1 MMRKIVFFLSSVFF
15 FLSNGISAQIAG
27 ENLPY
32 IPAYRDQI
40 PYFQELITGGQYA
53 EPSSLIKG
61 DPYYDSRQFERGT
74 LRINGI
80 TYPEVPLVYDCY
92 RDQLVTFHPIFNQKI
107 LIKPEKID
115 GFSLSNGQ
123 LFKHF
128 SGNDSYLR
136 HGNGI
141 YQVVGEGKA
150 FALAKRYKT
159 TKALR
164 EMSRFDEE
172 YLDKVEFFILKD
184 GVFTEVK
191 KASDAYFTLGLE
203 PKVIKKELKAKGLQF
218 KPNPEGFLRF
228 LVSHPTLD

>member
-1 MMRKIVFFLSSVFF
+1 MLKIVFFLSSVFF
-15 FLSNGISAQIAG
+15 FLSNGISAQVAG

-32 IPAYRDQI
+32 IPAYREQI
-40 PYFQELITGGQYA
+40 PYFQELITGGQFA
-53 EPSSLIKG
+53 EPSPLIKG
-61 DPYYDSRQFERGT
+61 EPYYGSRQFEPGI

-115 GFSLSNGQ
+115 GFSLSNGD
-123 LFKHF
+123 LFRHF
-128 SGNDSYLR
+128 SGNESYSR

-150 FALAKRYKT
+150 IALAKRYKT
-159 TKALR
+159 TKSLR

-172 YLDKVEFFILKD
+172 YLEKVDFIILND

-191 KASDAYFTLGLE
+191 KASDVYLALGLE
-203 PKVIKKELKAKGLQF
+203 PKVLKKELKAKGLQF
-218 KPNPEGFLRF
+218 KPNPEGFLSF
-228 LVSHPTLD
+228 LVSHPALD

>member
-1 MMRKIVFFLSSVFF
+1 MRKILFFLSSAFF
-15 FLSNGISAQIAG
+15 FMSNGLSAQVAG

-32 IPAYRDQI
+32 IPEYREQI

-61 DPYYDSRQFERGT
+61 DPYYASRQFERGT
-74 LRINGI
+74 LKINGI
-80 TYPEVPLVYDCY
+80 TYPEVPLIYDCY

-123 LFKHF
+123 MFRHF
-128 SGNDSYLR
+128 SGNESYYR

-164 EMSRFDEE
+164 ELSRFDEE
-172 YLDKVEFFILKD
+172 YLEKGEFFILKD
-184 GVFTEVK
+184 NVFTSVK
-191 KASDAYFTLGLE
+191 RPSDAYMALGLE
-203 PKVIKKELKAKGLQF
+203 PKVFKKELKAKGIQF
-218 KPNPEGFLRF
+218 KQNPEGFLSY
-228 LVSHPTLD
+228 LVSHPSLD

>member
-1 MMRKIVFFLSSVFF
+1 MLKIVFFLSSVFF
-15 FLSNGISAQIAG
+15 FLSNGISAQVAG

-40 PYFQELITGGQYA
+40 PYFQELITGGQFA

-61 DPYYDSRQFERGT
+61 EPYYGSRQFERGT

-115 GFSLSNGQ
+115 GFTLSNGQ
-123 LFKHF
+123 LFRHF
-128 SGNDSYLR
+128 AGNESYFR

-141 YQVVGEGKA
+141 YQVIGEGKA
-150 FALAKRYKT
+150 IALAKRYKT

-164 EMSRFDEE
+164 EMSRYNEE
-172 YLDKVEFFILKD
+172 YLDKVEFFIFKD
-184 GVFTEVK
+184 GAFRVVK
-191 KASDAYFTLGLE
+191 KASDAYLALGLE
-203 PKVIKKELKAKGLQF
+203 PKVFKKELKAKGLQF
-218 KPNPEGFLRF
+218 KPNPEGFLSF